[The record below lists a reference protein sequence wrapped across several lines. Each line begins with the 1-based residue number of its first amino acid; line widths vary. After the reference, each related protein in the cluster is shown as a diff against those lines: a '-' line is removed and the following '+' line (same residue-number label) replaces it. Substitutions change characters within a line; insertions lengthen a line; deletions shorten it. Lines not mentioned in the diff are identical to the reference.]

1 METMLDAHQH
11 FWDPKI
17 GEYPW
22 MTGEYAALRRPFG
35 PDDLLPHLVGTGVEA
50 TLVVQVRADSQETEA
65 LLGMAADVDFI
76 RGVVGWV
83 DLTSDTV
90 GTEIARLRRLRG
102 GTYLV
107 GLRHN
112 VADERDDYWL
122 LRADVQ
128 HGLGEVAA
136 AGLTFDLEVRPLH
149 LVVAA
154 QVAAALPH
162 LRLVLDHLG
171 KPNVVAGPDAEW
183 IEGMRSLGSCSSVWA
198 KVSGLVT
205 EANWTSWTVDD
216 LRPFVAHARNV
227 FSARRLLF
235 GSDWPVCQLAA
246 PYERVVS
253 VARELMGD
261 LDPSAQAWVFREN
274 ARDAYRLVPQA
285 SLSDAS
291 RHQA

>member
-1 METMLDAHQH
+1 
-11 FWDPKI
+11 
-17 GEYPW
+17 
-22 MTGEYAALRRPFG
+22 MTGEYAALRRRFG
-35 PDDLLPHLVGTGVEA
+35 PDDLLPHLLRTGVDA
-50 TLVVQVRADSQETEA
+50 TLVIQVRADTQETEA
-65 LLGMAADVDFI
+65 LLGMAADVGFI

-83 DLTSDTV
+83 DLTSATV

-102 GTYLV
+102 GPHLV

-112 VADERDDYWL
+112 VADERDDQWL

-128 HGLGEVAA
+128 HGLAEVAA

-154 QVAAALPH
+154 QLAAALPH

-171 KPNVVAGPDAEW
+171 KPNVVTGPDSEW
-183 IEGMRSLGSCSSVWA
+183 IEGMRSLGSCPSVWA

-216 LRPFVAHARNV
+216 LRPFVNHARSV
-227 FSARRLLF
+227 FGAGRLLF

-253 VARELMGD
+253 VAQELMGD
-261 LDPSAQAWVFREN
+261 LDRMARARVFLEN
-274 ARDAYRLVPQA
+274 AQDAYGLTPQA
-285 SLSDAS
+285 SPSAVS
-291 RHQA
+291 RQQA

>member
-11 FWDPKI
+11 FWDPGI

-22 MTGEYAALRRPFG
+22 MTGEYAALRRRFG
-35 PDDLLPHLVGTGVEA
+35 PDDLLPHLLRTGVDA
-50 TLVVQVRADSQETEA
+50 TLVIQVRADTQETEA
-65 LLGMAADVDFI
+65 LLGMAVDVDFI
-76 RGVVGWV
+76 RGVVGWI
-83 DLTSDTV
+83 DLTSATV

-112 VADERDDYWL
+112 VADETDNQWL
-122 LRADVQ
+122 LRDDVQ
-128 HGLGEVAA
+128 HGLAEVAA

-171 KPNVVAGPDAEW
+171 KPNVVTGIDSEW
-183 IEGMRSLGSCSSVWA
+183 IEGMRSLGSCTSVWA

-216 LRPFVAHARNV
+216 LRPFVNHARSV
-227 FSARRLLF
+227 FGSRRLLF

-253 VARELMGD
+253 VAQELMGD
-261 LDPSAQAWVFREN
+261 LDRNARARVFLEN
-274 ARDAYRLVPQA
+274 ARDAYGLAGQA
-285 SLSDAS
+285 SPSDAS
-291 RHQA
+291 RQQA